1 MMKKRKEQSPP
12 KKKRVFHRKHGG
24 SDTIIRIED
33 LEKIMGEYGEDVDP
47 ETIVS
52 MYMPHRRAR
61 QFGAILLSLD
71 RMHLLLL
78 GLLATVGILF
88 AMAFV
93 QEKMGNFTV
102 NLNRLEMFR
111 KGISIAE
118 DGNFTNPTARLTA
131 SALKDV
137 TNITYKDL
145 PADLDEYDGNHNG
158 QDYMAYTYYVRN
170 AGKVD
175 VGYRA
180 TVTLDACAKGAEN
193 AVRVK
198 IWKNGVSQTYAMPS
212 KDGTPEEG
220 CENFLDEKRV
230 CEFTE
235 ENFLV
240 GNVDKYTIV
249 IWLEGE
255 DPECVDDI
263 VGGSIQFSMD
273 IDALSDDDTSLVAKF
288 VQDVKD
294 TLTGNKPIDAAGT
307 TAPDYYSDT
316 NITWENRRN
325 Q

>member
-1 MMKKRKEQSPP
+1 MKKRKEQSPP
-12 KKKRVFHRKHGG
+12 KKKRLFHRKHGG

>member
-1 MMKKRKEQSPP
+1 MKKRKEQSPP
-12 KKKRVFHRKHGG
+12 KKKRLFHRKHGG

-137 TNITYKDL
+137 TNITYEDL

>member
-1 MMKKRKEQSPP
+1 MKKRKEQSPP

-137 TNITYKDL
+137 TNITYEDL

>member
-12 KKKRVFHRKHGG
+12 KKKRLFHRKHGG

-88 AMAFV
+88 VMAFV

-118 DGNFTNPTARLTA
+118 DGDFTNPTARLTA

-137 TNITYKDL
+137 TNITYEDL

-170 AGKVD
+170 AGKID
-175 VGYRA
+175 VGYLA